1 MLLVDFISY
10 HPYEYE
16 PDQVRNE
23 LRWYHNTI
31 EVPWIVGETAI
42 PADNDSVPY
51 AEQRA
56 FAEKTLLQSRACG
69 AIGYSWWQYQDVKWG
84 RFHADYMGVL
94 NRDSVTRTASGA
106 LVNGTVKPVAEA
118 VRSSTHGPI
127 QGECVCL
134 PNYLNYSNWAGQ
146 QDHRTIDRYG
156 RQADRRR
163 DDRRVD

>member
-31 EVPWIVGETAI
+31 EVPWIIGETAI

-56 FAEKTLLQSRACG
+56 FAEEDLVTEPCVRRHRLFVVAVSRCEMG
-69 AIGYSWWQYQDVKWG
+69 PVP
-84 RFHADYMGVL
+84 RRLHGVL

-118 VRSSTHGPI
+118 IEVRPM
-127 QGECVCL
+127 
-134 PNYLNYSNWAGQ
+134 
-146 QDHRTIDRYG
+146 G
-156 RQADRRR
+156 RSR
-163 DDRRVD
+163 